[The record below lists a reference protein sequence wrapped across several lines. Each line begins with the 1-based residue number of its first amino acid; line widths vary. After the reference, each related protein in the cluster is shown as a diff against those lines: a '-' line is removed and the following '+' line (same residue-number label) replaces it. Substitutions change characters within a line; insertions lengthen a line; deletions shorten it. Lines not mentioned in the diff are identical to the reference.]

1 MAIHNRYSSWYN
13 VALTINSNTNNL
25 NIYDYVIANSPWTRT
40 SKKLRAFITIAPGV
54 RISSTD
60 IANPALVIPANSST
74 TFRDYDLVFIN
85 NLGTIAGASGAGGL
99 GVAGLAGSNGGPGG
113 TALSV
118 NRQSVNTQESVNRQF
133 TWLNNAGTIGGGG
146 GGGGAGGGA
155 SGTTSQQVYQ
165 WVGAS
170 PGGQGPCSPRNEC
183 GSDCWGTSQSPCC
196 GNNNPRCCGTCWPG
210 SVGAKCTCGGPSF
223 ETCFTCVGSTQTT
236 TVFYK
241 GGNGGSGEGA
251 ATNTSGSAGETN
263 SGAGGNGGTLGLPG
277 DDGIDSSVYQ
287 GGNGGAAGNWVVGFN
302 NLNVQNLGVV
312 LGPQQ
317 L

>member
-25 NIYDYVIANSPWTRT
+25 NVYDYVIANSPWRRT

-54 RISSTD
+54 TVSSTD

-113 TALSV
+113 TSL
-118 NRQSVNTQESVNRQF
+118 SVNRQF
-133 TWLNNAGTIGGGG
+133 TWLNNNGTIGGGG
-146 GGGGAGGGA
+146 GGGGAGGGGSA
-155 SGTTSQQVYQ
+155 SVSQTIYN
-165 WVGAS
+165 WSDRGKDCNS
-170 PGGQGPCSPRNEC
+170 GSCNPRNQC
-183 GSDCWGTSQSPCC
+183 GTLCWGTSVNPCC
-196 GNNNPRCCGTCWPG
+196 GGKDNPKCCGTC
-210 SVGAKCTCGGPSF
+210 SSSNEGACCTCGGEDCERKF
-223 ETCFTCVGSTQTT
+223 FCDGA
-236 TVFYK
+236 TVTGTVLYK

-251 ATNTSGSAGETN
+251 AASTSGSAGETA
-263 SGAGGNGGTLGLPG
+263 SGAGGNGGTLGLAG
-277 DDGIDSSVYQ
+277 DAGINSSVHQ

-312 LGPQQ
+312 LGSQQ